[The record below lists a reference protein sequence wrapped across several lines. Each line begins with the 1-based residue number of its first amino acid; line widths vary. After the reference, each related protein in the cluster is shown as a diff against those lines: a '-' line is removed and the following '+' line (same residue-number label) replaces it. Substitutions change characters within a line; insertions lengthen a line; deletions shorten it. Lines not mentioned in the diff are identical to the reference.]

1 MEQESDQATRL
12 PPAHGATPRLETEA
26 PPTRGVGY
34 SESTF
39 SAAVDDAQDLKMIHW
54 YKLANEAAMKAAL
67 VKHKRFKEV
76 PRLNRCSQNTI
87 VTRIVHMTSTM
98 MQIQPRC

>member
-1 MEQESDQATRL
+1 MEQEYDQPTRL
-12 PPAHGATPRLETEA
+12 PHAHGATPRLDTEA
-26 PPTRGVGY
+26 TPTRGVGH

-39 SAAVDDAQDLKMIHW
+39 SAAADDAQDLKMIHW

-76 PRLNRCSQNTI
+76 PR
-87 VTRIVHMTSTM
+87 
-98 MQIQPRC
+98 